1 MRIKSKEFDFLS
13 LWMCFVSKVTGDEAE
28 GGEGEK
34 PFLEKSWI
42 FPLQPRSR
50 VPNGKNVHCALPAH
64 ATAATTT
71 EAD

>member
-34 PFLEKSWI
+34 PFLEKIMNFS
-42 FPLQPRSR
+42 
-50 VPNGKNVHCALPAH
+50 
-64 ATAATTT
+64 TAA
-71 EAD
+71 EVSCSKR